1 MSEPHGGV
9 EIGRL
14 PGGHDITVKPSE
26 REDERRVRLNKELTA
41 FRVGLAM
48 IAAIFV
54 LAVAVLLTT
63 NSAEDKRWVQS
74 LVSAIVGGVLGYLFK
89 R

>member
-1 MSEPHGGV
+1 MSDPHGGV

-26 REDERRVRLNKELTA
+26 REDERRVRLNKELTV

-48 IAAIFV
+48 L
-54 LAVAVLLTT
+54 LAVFALSLYLLLAAPTP
-63 NSAEDKRWVQS
+63 DDRRWAQS
-74 LVSAIVGGVLGYLFK
+74 VVSALVGGVLGYLFK